1 MFPTHEWPF
10 KIVGDLFANNFSEV
24 KKKLLKE
31 CGRNLFNFF
40 KNRLAFSYQ
49 RHLNSTLTGMEAH
62 TRQVIFSHVQYT
74 RLRDSTRS
82 KFSIP

>member
-31 CGRNLFNFF
+31 CGRNLFNFL

-62 TRQVIFSHVQYT
+62 TRQVILLSRPIHTSERFNT
-74 RLRDSTRS
+74 L
-82 KFSIP
+82 